1 MKARKPP
8 NQKPEKLEPSTVSQ
22 LGTKK
27 LWLFRMITLIL
38 IPLLL
43 LIFLECDLRLFGY
56 GHSTSAVVKHK
67 LGNKEVYC
75 HNYQF
80 GWRFFPRNIARDF
93 DGFVFET
100 TKPPKTFRIF
110 VMGASAAMGMGA
122 PAYNFGRILEV
133 MLNEM
138 YPETSF
144 EVHTAATVAI
154 NSHAVLEIAKDC
166 AKYEPDLFIVYLGNN
181 EVVGPFGPGSVF
193 APLSPSLLFIRANIA
208 VKTTR
213 TGQLVEQILRSVI
226 PRSKAP
232 QRWGGLGMFHEKQV
246 RRDNPALE
254 SVYKHFEKNL
264 QDICRTARKSG
275 AKLIVSNVGR
285 NLKDSPPFAS
295 LHRADLT
302 EAEKQSWEQIY
313 QKGIDYE
320 TDEQYTQAI
329 KTYLAA
335 AEIDETFA
343 DLQFRL
349 GKCHW
354 ESGHYEVAK
363 QHFLQACQYDT
374 LRFRADVQINEIIR
388 HVAAT
393 RDQEE
398 IYFVDSIAAFEE
410 NSPHQTPG
418 KKLFYEHVHLNFKGN
433 YILARAIFPHIQKI
447 LPPTSTQKTRTVITE
462 EQAAKC
468 LAYTNFERRYFLN
481 QIYQK
486 MFNEPPFTNQLH
498 HNEFMVN
505 TKRQIEELDALL
517 QTSGLKD
524 CLRQYETAIQ
534 KNPDDWHLSWQYAVF
549 LGNALKD
556 TKAQEVQLRN
566 VIQRCPY
573 YPAYLSLGKI
583 LHKQGKIKEA
593 QDILYELLELKP
605 NSGKAHVEL
614 ALIYRQ
620 LRNNEKYIEHLSK
633 SLSIYPTS
641 SIEPYGALAEAYG
654 FAGKPDKAI
663 RTLYQATKI
672 FPEKKTAPAHASL
685 GYLLNTQG
693 KYEKAMEELK
703 IALKINPDY
712 ANDKLFKSLLMD
724 LEAKVKR

>member
-8 NQKPEKLEPSTVSQ
+8 NQKSGKLKPSTVSQ
-22 LGTKK
+22 LSTRK

-38 IPLLL
+38 IPVLL
-43 LIFLECDLRLFGY
+43 LIFLECGLRILGY
-56 GHSTSAVVKHK
+56 GYSTSAVVKHK
-67 LGNKEVYC
+67 LGEKEVYC

-80 GWRFFPRNIARDF
+80 GWRFFPKNIARDF

-100 TKPPKTFRIF
+100 EKSPKTYRIF
-110 VMGASAAMGMGA
+110 VLGASAAMGMGA

-138 YPETSF
+138 YPDTNF
-144 EVHTAATVAI
+144 EVHTAAMVAI

-181 EVVGPFGPGSVF
+181 EVVGPFGPGTIF
-193 APLSPSLLFIRANIA
+193 APLSLSLPLIRANIA

-213 TGQLVEQILRSVI
+213 TGQLVEQILRSAM
-226 PRSKAP
+226 PRGKAP
-232 QRWGGLGMFHEKQV
+232 QRWGGLGMFLEKQV
-246 RRDNPALE
+246 RHDSPALE
-254 SVYKHFEKNL
+254 SVYSHFEKNL

-275 AKLIVSNVGR
+275 AKVFVSNVGC

-302 EAEKQSWEQIY
+302 EVEKQSWEQIY
-313 QKGIDYE
+313 QKGIGYE

-329 KTYLAA
+329 KTYLTA
-335 AEIDETFA
+335 AETDETFA

-363 QHFLQACQYDT
+363 QHFLKARQYDT
-374 LRFRADVQINEIIR
+374 LRFRADVRINEIIR
-388 HVAAT
+388 RVAET
-393 RDQEE
+393 RDQEG

-418 KKLFYEHVHLNFKGN
+418 EELFYEHVHFNFKGN
-433 YILARAIFPHIQKI
+433 YILARAIFPHIQKM
-447 LPPTSTQKTRTVITE
+447 LPPTSIQKTRTVLTE
-462 EQAAKC
+462 EQAAEC
-468 LAYTNFERRYFLN
+468 LAYTNFERHDFLN

-486 MFNEPPFTNQLH
+486 MFNEPPFTNQLY

-524 CLRQYETAIQ
+524 CLRRHETAIQ
-534 KNPDDWHLSWQYAVF
+534 KNPDDWHLLWQYAVF
-549 LGNALKD
+549 LGKALKD
-556 TKAQEVQLRN
+556 IKAQEVQLRN

-573 YPAYLSLGKI
+573 NSAYLSLGKI
-583 LHKQGKIKEA
+583 LHKQGKVKEA

-620 LRNNEKYIEHLSK
+620 LRNNEKYIEHLLK

-641 SIEPYGALAEAYG
+641 SIEPYGALAEAYSV
-654 FAGKPDKAI
+654 AGKPDKAI

-672 FPEKKTAPAHASL
+672 FPEKETGPAHASL

-693 KYEKAMEELK
+693 KYEKAMKEFK

-712 ANDKLFKSLLMD
+712 ANDKLFKSLLRD